1 MALASTA
8 FFYRFPGFPSS
19 PVCSYL
25 QKFLST
31 SLLLPS
37 SIPLQPQLLLLSR
50 SSRPFTS
57 TSSSFLLAAQLHRRV
72 EHGDSGF
79 PIISDTEDEEKL
91 WEEEEEEEEE
101 DESLTEQPQATERVN
116 ASLPSFPT
124 PKITIK
130 EKKELASYAH
140 SLGKKLK
147 SQQVGK
153 SGVTPTVAAAMVEA
167 LEANEL
173 LKLKIHGSCPGELS
187 DVVKQLETATGS
199 AAVGQ
204 IGRTVILY
212 RPSLTKIKNK
222 NSDRRREQQQTKS
235 VKSVTM
241 LKVPKKTQATRT
253 FSRS

>member
-1 MALASTA
+1 MALASAA
-8 FFYRFPGFPSS
+8 FFSRFSGFPSS

-25 QKFLST
+25 QKFFST
-31 SLLLPS
+31 SFLLPS
-37 SIPLQPQLLLLSR
+37 SIPLQPQLVLLSR

-57 TSSSFLLAAQLHRRV
+57 TSSSFVLTTQLHRQV

-79 PIISDTEDEEKL
+79 PIISDTEEAEKL
-91 WEEEEEEEEE
+91 WEEEEEEE
-101 DESLTEQPQATERVN
+101 DESLTEQPQATELFN

-124 PKITIK
+124 PKLTIK